1 METVKDVI
9 NSCLF
14 DFVERGGII
23 AAQNILAVGRIGG
36 TIPETPDDVGIL
48 ELPTSDLSNGGVVT
62 GLAIGGKR
70 VCYTIRYQGFG
81 WYNLVHILNYA
92 CKAKEIWDMK
102 CPIMIRA
109 IAMEG
114 SIGPVAGSSH
124 HSLCHR
130 MPGIKIV
137 SPMSPSE
144 YRKVYSDFMRSGDPT
159 YISEHRG
166 SYGQTEDLNDI
177 HFDDPDF
184 VLFPISITRFAA
196 MEASRMMLLEGCKV
210 AVYHQVNLKPY
221 VIEDRWIDSLICN
234 SGLVLDDDYSD
245 GVAST
250 IAHKL
255 SAASGSIVYS
265 MGLDD
270 RTAGFSKSKDNLPPN
285 AQEICSFIRTY
296 YEKD

>member
-1 METVKDVI
+1 METVRDTI
-9 NSCLF
+9 NSCLY
-14 DFVERGGII
+14 DLVKKGGII

-48 ELPTSDLSNGGVVT
+48 ELPTSDLSNGGIVT

-81 WYNLVHILNYA
+81 WYNLLPILNYA
-92 CKAKEIWDMK
+92 CKAEEIWGMS

-137 SPMSPSE
+137 SPMTPSE
-144 YRKVYSDFMRSGDPT
+144 YRRAYDYFMKNDEPI

-166 SYGQTEDLNDI
+166 SYGNAEELHDI
-177 HFDDPDF
+177 EYYQPDF

-196 MEASRMMLLEGCKV
+196 MEASKKLEKEGIRV
-210 AVYHQVNLKPY
+210 SVYHQVWLKPY
-221 VIEDRWIDSLICN
+221 SPKRKWLDALRDSY
-234 SGLVLDDDYSD
+234 GLVLDDDYAD
-245 GVAST
+245 GIAST

-255 SAASGSIVYS
+255 CIDSDSPVYS

-270 RTAGFSKSKDNLPPN
+270 RTAGFSKNTDNLPPN
-285 AQEICSFIRTY
+285 ADQICEFIKGRL
-296 YEKD
+296 

>member
-1 METVKDVI
+1 METVKEVI
-9 NSCLF
+9 NSCLY

-36 TIPETPDDVGIL
+36 TIPETPNDVGIL

-92 CKAKEIWDMK
+92 CKAKEIWDME

-137 SPMSPSE
+137 SPMTPSE
-144 YRKVYSDFMRSGDPT
+144 YQKVYSDFMWSGDPT

-166 SYGQTEDLNDI
+166 SYGQIEDLPDI
-177 HFDDPDF
+177 EYSYPDF

-196 MEASRMMLLEGCKV
+196 VEVSKKLYEEGIKV
-210 AVYHQVNLKPY
+210 NVYHQVWLKPY
-221 VIEDRWIDSLICN
+221 VVDDRWKHFLYAKQ
-234 SGLVLDDDYSD
+234 GLVLDDDYAD
-245 GVAST
+245 GIASV

-255 SAASGSIVYS
+255 CLVSGSPVYS
-265 MGLDD
+265 MGLKD
-270 RTAGFSKSKDNLPPN
+270 RTAGFCGATDNLPPSID
-285 AQEICSFIRTY
+285 EICDFIRM
-296 YEKD
+296 KLC

>member
-1 METVKDVI
+1 METVKEVI
-9 NSCLF
+9 NSCLY

-48 ELPTSDLSNGGVVT
+48 ELPTSDLSNGGVAT

-92 CKAKEIWDMK
+92 CKAKEIWGME

-124 HSLCHR
+124 HSLCYR
-130 MPGIKIV
+130 MPGINIV
-137 SPMSPSE
+137 SPMTPSE
-144 YRKVYSDFMRSGDPT
+144 YRKVYADFMRSGEPT

-166 SYGQTEDLNDI
+166 SYSQTEDLNDI

-196 MEASRMMLLEGCKV
+196 MEASRMMLEDGYLV
-210 AVYHQVNLKPY
+210 AVYHQVGLKPY
-221 VIEDRWIDSLICN
+221 VIEDRWIEALAGI
-234 SGLVLDDDYSD
+234 SGLVLDDDYGD
-245 GVAST
+245 GIAST

-255 SAASGSIVYS
+255 SEVSGSTVYS
-265 MGLDD
+265 MGLEDK
-270 RTAGFSKSKDNLPPN
+270 TAGFSKSKDNLPPN
-285 AQEICSFIRTY
+285 AEEICSLIRTY
-296 YEKD
+296 HD

>member
-1 METVKDVI
+1 METVKEVI
-9 NSCLF
+9 NSCLY
-14 DFVERGGII
+14 DFVESGGII

-36 TIPETPDDVGIL
+36 TIPETPNNIGIL

-62 GLAIGGKR
+62 GLAIGGKK

-92 CKAKEIWDMK
+92 CKAKEIWDME

-124 HSLCHR
+124 HSLCYR

-137 SPMSPSE
+137 SPMTPSE
-144 YRKVYSDFMRSGDPT
+144 YRKVYADFMKSGEPT

-166 SYGQTEDLNDI
+166 SYSQTEDLNDI

-196 MEASRMMLLEGCKV
+196 MEASRTMLEAGCKV

-221 VIEDRWIDSLICN
+221 VIKDRWIEALAGI
-234 SGLVLDDDYSD
+234 SGLVLDDDYGD
-245 GVAST
+245 GIAST

-255 SAASGSIVYS
+255 SEVSGSTVYS
-265 MGLDD
+265 MGLEDK
-270 RTAGFSKSKDNLPPN
+270 TAGFSNRTDNLPPN
-285 AQEICSFIRTY
+285 AEKICSLIRTY
-296 YEKD
+296 HD